1 MGGSPS
7 PAKVPPRLLVD
18 LLEEEAIVGEQE
30 REEEEEK
37 KKEKEEKE
45 LGFVS
50 LNMFSV
56 FGGGE

>member
-30 REEEEEK
+30 REEEEKE
-37 KKEKEEKE
+37 KEKEEKE

-50 LNMFSV
+50 LNMFFV

>member
-1 MGGSPS
+1 MEGTPS
-7 PAKVPPRLLVD
+7 PARVPPRLLVD

-30 REEEEEK
+30 REKEEK
-37 KKEKEEKE
+37 EKEKEEKE